1 MSRRKYKSN
10 QIKRFTLAI
19 IFPYCISYRIN
30 SDIEA
35 LHKFHMHAS
44 IFRKRTKNS
53 AAVSP
58 RCFSILSGI
67 NLKQFRV
74 ITGINANT
82 ID

>member
-44 IFRKRTKNS
+44 IFR
-53 AAVSP
+53 
-58 RCFSILSGI
+58 
-67 NLKQFRV
+67 
-74 ITGINANT
+74 
-82 ID
+82 